1 MTARSSRFRTPHTR
15 WRVVLGIPRKGDL
28 DGWVGSSP
36 AISVCG
42 MTSEHPSHLAA
53 SLRRRGWLIS
63 AWPWRALAYL
73 VSTVP
78 IAGVLA
84 VGLLVIGAPLLP
96 VVSTLRRQGRPP
108 SIALMLFL
116 ITGSI
121 ILVVLAPLLSVVVG
135 AVERWRVRLVDN
147 RPLPSSPWPGLAA
160 RYRSAATWREVAYLF
175 WLGGFVPVAYWVF
188 LVLVLLDVG
197 MVTSPWLAGD
207 NEPVVIWQPIDST
220 GEAVPYAIVGV
231 LLLPVLCY
239 GVGLLAAGQ
248 AAVAR
253 WALTSPVD
261 AAALREVAR
270 SRTRLVGA
278 YEAERRRIERDL
290 HDGAQPRLTSLTLQL
305 GLARLDVPEDS
316 PAARPLAV
324 AHDQARG
331 LMVMLRQLVHG
342 IRPQSLTDLG
352 LAGAVRELADAAPVA
367 VTVHADVDGALP
379 EIVETTA
386 YFVVS
391 EALSNVARHS
401 GATGAGVRLSR
412 VGGDLVVEVSDDGH
426 GGADPARGTGLTG
439 LADRVAAA
447 EGRLLLSSPPGGPT
461 LVRVELPCRR

>member
-1 MTARSSRFRTPHTR
+1 
-15 WRVVLGIPRKGDL
+15 
-28 DGWVGSSP
+28 
-36 AISVCG
+36 
-42 MTSEHPSHLAA
+42 MTSEHPRHLAEA
-53 SLRRRGWLIS
+53 LRRRGWLIS
-63 AWPWRALAYL
+63 VWPWRALAYL

-84 VGLLVIGAPLLP
+84 IGLLVVGAPLLAAANA
-96 VVSTLRRQGRPP
+96 LLLHDRPP
-108 SIALMLFL
+108 GVALMLFL
-116 ITGSI
+116 AVGSL
-121 ILVVLAPLLSVVVG
+121 ILLALAPIVSFLV
-135 AVERWRVRLVDN
+135 AAIERWRLRLADS
-147 RPLPSSPWPGLAA
+147 RPLPASPWPGLVA

-175 WLGGFVPVAYWVF
+175 WLGGFVPVAYWV
-188 LVLVLLDVG
+188 LLLLVLLDLG
-197 MVTSPWLAGD
+197 MVTSPWLVGD
-207 NEPVVIWQPIDST
+207 AEPVVIWRPIETT
-220 GEAVPYAIVGV
+220 GEAIPYAIVAV

-239 GVGLLAAGQ
+239 AAGLLAAAQ

-253 WALTSPVD
+253 WALAWPVD
-261 AAALREVAR
+261 ATALREVAR

-352 LAGAVRELADAAPVA
+352 LAGAVRELANAATIP
-367 VTVHADVDGALP
+367 VTVHADLPAELP

-391 EALSNVARHS
+391 EALGNVARHAE
-401 GATGAGVRLSR
+401 ATRAEVRLTTD
-412 VGGDLVVEVSDDGH
+412 GGDLVVEVSDDGH
-426 GGADPARGTGLTG
+426 GGADPTRGTGLTG

-447 EGRLLLSSPPGGPT
+447 DGRLLLASPPGGPT
-461 LVRVELPCRR
+461 LVRVELPCHR

>member
-1 MTARSSRFRTPHTR
+1 
-15 WRVVLGIPRKGDL
+15 
-28 DGWVGSSP
+28 
-36 AISVCG
+36 
-42 MTSEHPSHLAA
+42 MTSQPPPRLAEA
-53 SLRRRGWLIS
+53 LRRRGWLIS

-78 IAGVLA
+78 IAGLLA
-84 VGLLVIGAPLLP
+84 VGLLVIGAPLLAAANA
-96 VVSTLRRQGRPP
+96 LLQHGRPP
-108 SIALMLFL
+108 GVALVLFL
-116 ITGSI
+116 AVGS
-121 ILVVLAPLLSVVVG
+121 LTLLALAPIVSYPV
-135 AVERWRVRLVDN
+135 AVIERWRLGLVDN
-147 RPLPSSPWPGLAA
+147 RPLAASPWPGLVA

-188 LVLVLLDVG
+188 LLLVLLDVG
-197 MVTSPWLAGD
+197 MITSPWLAGD
-207 NEPVVIWQPIDST
+207 AEPVVIWRPIEST
-220 GEAVPYAIVGV
+220 GEAIPYAIVAV
-231 LLLPVLCY
+231 LLLPVFCY
-239 GVGLLAAGQ
+239 AAGLLAATQ

-253 WALTSPVD
+253 WALAWPVD

-352 LAGAVRELADAAPVA
+352 LAGAASELADAATIPVA
-367 VTVHADVDGALP
+367 VHADLAGELP

-391 EALSNVARHS
+391 EALGNVARHA
-401 GATGAGVRLSR
+401 GATHAEVRLSR
-412 VGGDLVVEVSDDGH
+412 AGGDLVVEVADDGR
-426 GGADPARGTGLTG
+426 GGADPIRGTGLTG
-439 LADRVAAA
+439 LADRIAAVD
-447 EGRLLLSSPPGGPT
+447 GRLLLSSPPGGPT

>member
-1 MTARSSRFRTPHTR
+1 
-15 WRVVLGIPRKGDL
+15 
-28 DGWVGSSP
+28 
-36 AISVCG
+36 
-42 MTSEHPSHLAA
+42 MTSEHPRHLAA
-53 SLRRRGWLIS
+53 TLRRRDWLVS

-78 IAGVLA
+78 IASVLA
-84 VGLLVIGAPLLP
+84 VGLLVIGAPLLAAANA
-96 VVSTLRRQGRPP
+96 LRLHGRPP
-108 SIALMLFL
+108 EIPLMLFL
-116 ITGSI
+116 AVGSLT
-121 ILVVLAPLLSVVVG
+121 LVALAPIVSFPVA
-135 AVERWRVRLVDN
+135 AVERWRLGLVDG
-147 RPLPSSPWPGLAA
+147 RPLPASPWPGLAA
-160 RYRSAATWREVAYLF
+160 RYRTAAGWREVAYLF

-207 NEPVVIWQPIDST
+207 TEPVVIWQPIEST
-220 GEAVPYAIVGV
+220 GEAIPYAIVGV

-253 WALTSPVD
+253 WALGSPVD

-305 GLARLDVPEDS
+305 GLARLDVPEES

-391 EALSNVARHS
+391 EALSNVARHA
-401 GATGAGVRLSR
+401 GATRAEVRLSR
-412 VGGDLVVEVSDDGH
+412 AGGDLVVEVSDDGR

-447 EGRLLLSSPPGGPT
+447 DGRLLLASPPGGPT

>member
-1 MTARSSRFRTPHTR
+1 
-15 WRVVLGIPRKGDL
+15 
-28 DGWVGSSP
+28 
-36 AISVCG
+36 

-96 VVSTLRRQGRPP
+96 VVSTLRRQDRPP

-121 ILVVLAPLLSVVVG
+121 ILVALAPLLSFAVG
-135 AVERWRVRLVDN
+135 AVERWRVRLVDD

-207 NEPVVIWQPIDST
+207 SEPVVIWQPIDST

-248 AAVAR
+248 AAMAR

-401 GATGAGVRLSR
+401 GATRAEVRLSR
-412 VGGDLVVEVSDDGH
+412 VGGDLVVEVSDDGR

>member
-1 MTARSSRFRTPHTR
+1 
-15 WRVVLGIPRKGDL
+15 
-28 DGWVGSSP
+28 
-36 AISVCG
+36 

-53 SLRRRGWLIS
+53 SLRRRGWLLS

-78 IAGVLA
+78 IAGVLT
-84 VGLLVIGAPLLP
+84 VGLLVVGAPLLP

-121 ILVVLAPLLSVVVG
+121 ILVALAPIVSFAVG
-135 AVERWRVRLVDN
+135 VVERWRVRLVDN

-207 NEPVVIWQPIDST
+207 SEPVVIWQPIEST

-342 IRPQSLTDLG
+342 IRPQTLTDLG

-367 VTVHADVDGALP
+367 VTVHADIESALP
-379 EIVETTA
+379 EIVDTTA

-391 EALSNVARHS
+391 EALSNVARHA
-401 GATGAGVRLSR
+401 GATRAEVRLSR
-412 VGGDLVVEVSDDGH
+412 VGGDLVVEVSDDGR

-447 EGRLLLSSPPGGPT
+447 DGRLLLSSPPGGPT

>member
-1 MTARSSRFRTPHTR
+1 MTTEP
-15 WRVVLGIPRKGDL
+15 
-28 DGWVGSSP
+28 
-36 AISVCG
+36 
-42 MTSEHPSHLAA
+42 PSHLAEA
-53 SLRRRGWLIS
+53 LRRRRWLIS

-73 VSTVP
+73 VTTVP
-78 IAGVLA
+78 IAGFLA
-84 VGLLVIGAPLLP
+84 VGLLIIGAPMLP
-96 VVSTLRRQGRPP
+96 VFSTLRQHGRPP

-116 ITGSI
+116 ITGSV
-121 ILVVLAPLLSVVVG
+121 ILVALAPLLSFAVA

-160 RYRSAATWREVAYLF
+160 RYRSPATWREVAYLF
-175 WLGGFVPVAYWVF
+175 WLGGFTPVAYWVF
-188 LVLVLLDVG
+188 LVLVLLDLG
-197 MVTSPWLAGD
+197 MISSPWLAGD
-207 NEPVVIWQPIDST
+207 ADPVVIWRPIETTS
-220 GEAVPYAIVGV
+220 EAVPYAILAV

-239 GVGLLAAGQ
+239 AAGLLAAVQ

-253 WALTSPVD
+253 WALAHPVD
-261 AAALREVAR
+261 AAALREVTR

-352 LAGAVRELADAAPVA
+352 LAGAVRELADAATIP
-367 VTVHADVDGALP
+367 VTVHADLHDELP

-391 EALSNVARHS
+391 EALGNVARH
-401 GATGAGVRLSR
+401 ARAARADVRLTR
-412 VGGDLVVEVSDDGH
+412 AGGDLVVEVTDDGH

-439 LADRVAAA
+439 LADRVAAVD
-447 EGRLLLSSPPGGPT
+447 GRLLLSSPPGGPT

>member
-1 MTARSSRFRTPHTR
+1 
-15 WRVVLGIPRKGDL
+15 
-28 DGWVGSSP
+28 
-36 AISVCG
+36 

-53 SLRRRGWLIS
+53 SLRRRDWLIS

-78 IAGVLA
+78 IASVLT

-96 VVSTLRRQGRPP
+96 VLSTLRREGRPP

-121 ILVVLAPLLSVVVG
+121 ILVGLAPILSFVVG
-135 AVERWRVRLVDN
+135 AVERWRIRLVDN

-197 MVTSPWLAGD
+197 MVTSPWLAG
-207 NEPVVIWQPIDST
+207 NSEPVVIWRPIEST

-248 AAVAR
+248 AAIAR

-367 VTVHADVDGALP
+367 VTAHADIDGELP

-391 EALSNVARHS
+391 EALSNVARHAA
-401 GATGAGVRLSR
+401 ATRAEVRLSR
-412 VGGDLVVEVSDDGH
+412 VGGDLVVEVSDDGR
-426 GGADPARGTGLTG
+426 GGADPAQGTGLTG

-447 EGRLLLSSPPGGPT
+447 DGRLLLSSPPGGPT

>member
-1 MTARSSRFRTPHTR
+1 
-15 WRVVLGIPRKGDL
+15 
-28 DGWVGSSP
+28 
-36 AISVCG
+36 
-42 MTSEHPSHLAA
+42 MTSEHPRHLAA
-53 SLRRRGWLIS
+53 TLRRRDWLIS

-73 VSTVP
+73 ASTAP
-78 IAGVLA
+78 IASVLA
-84 VGLLVIGAPLLP
+84 VGLLVIGAPLLAAA
-96 VVSTLRRQGRPP
+96 TALRLHGRPP
-108 SIALMLFL
+108 EIPLMLFL
-116 ITGSI
+116 AVGSLT
-121 ILVVLAPLLSVVVG
+121 LVALAPIVSFPVA
-135 AVERWRVRLVDN
+135 AVERWRLGLVDG
-147 RPLPSSPWPGLAA
+147 RPLPASPWPGLAA
-160 RYRSAATWREVAYLF
+160 RYRTAAGWREVAYLF

-207 NEPVVIWQPIDST
+207 TEPVVIWRPIEST
-220 GEAVPYAIVGV
+220 GEAVPYAVVGV

-253 WALTSPVD
+253 WALGSPVD

-305 GLARLDVPEDS
+305 GLARLDVPADS

-391 EALSNVARHS
+391 EALSNVARHA
-401 GATGAGVRLSR
+401 GATRAEVRLSR
-412 VGGDLVVEVSDDGH
+412 AGGDLVVEVSDDGR
-426 GGADPARGTGLTG
+426 GGADPARGSGLTG

-447 EGRLLLSSPPGGPT
+447 DGRLLLASPPGGPT

>member
-1 MTARSSRFRTPHTR
+1 M
-15 WRVVLGIPRKGDL
+15 DL
-28 DGWVGSSP
+28 DGWGNPVA

-42 MTSEHPSHLAA
+42 MTSEHPRHLAEA
-53 SLRRRGWLIS
+53 LRRRGWLIS
-63 AWPWRALAYL
+63 VWPWRALAYL

-84 VGLLVIGAPLLP
+84 IGLLVVGAPLLAAANA
-96 VVSTLRRQGRPP
+96 LLLHDRPP
-108 SIALMLFL
+108 GVALMLFL
-116 ITGSI
+116 AVGSL
-121 ILVVLAPLLSVVVG
+121 ILLALAPIVSFLV
-135 AVERWRVRLVDN
+135 AAIERWRLRLADS
-147 RPLPSSPWPGLAA
+147 RPLPASPWPGLVA

-175 WLGGFVPVAYWVF
+175 WLGGFVPVAYWV
-188 LVLVLLDVG
+188 LLLLVLLDLG
-197 MVTSPWLAGD
+197 MVTSPWLVGD
-207 NEPVVIWQPIDST
+207 AEPVVIWRPIETT
-220 GEAVPYAIVGV
+220 GEAIPYAIVAV

-239 GVGLLAAGQ
+239 AAGLLAAAQ

-253 WALTSPVD
+253 WALAWPVD
-261 AAALREVAR
+261 ATALREVAR

-352 LAGAVRELADAAPVA
+352 LAGAVRELANAATIP
-367 VTVHADVDGALP
+367 VTVHADLPAELP

-391 EALSNVARHS
+391 EALGNVARHAE
-401 GATGAGVRLSR
+401 ATRAEVRLTTD
-412 VGGDLVVEVSDDGH
+412 GGDLVVEVSDDGH
-426 GGADPARGTGLTG
+426 GGADPTRGTGLTG

-447 EGRLLLSSPPGGPT
+447 DGRLLLASPPGGPT
-461 LVRVELPCRR
+461 LVRVELPCHR

>member
-1 MTARSSRFRTPHTR
+1 
-15 WRVVLGIPRKGDL
+15 
-28 DGWVGSSP
+28 
-36 AISVCG
+36 
-42 MTSEHPSHLAA
+42 MTSEHPRHLAA
-53 SLRRRGWLIS
+53 TLRRRDWLIS

-73 VSTVP
+73 VTTVP
-78 IAGVLA
+78 IAGVLT
-84 VGLLVIGAPLLP
+84 VGLLVIGAPLLAA
-96 VVSTLRRQGRPP
+96 TNALRQHGRPP
-108 SIALMLFL
+108 SIPLMLFL
-116 ITGSI
+116 AVGSLT
-121 ILVVLAPLLSVVVG
+121 LVALAPLASVPVA
-135 AVERWRVRLVDN
+135 AVERWRLGLVDG
-147 RPLPSSPWPGLAA
+147 RPLPASPWPGLVA
-160 RYRSAATWREVAYLF
+160 RYRSAAGWREVAYLF
-175 WLGGFVPVAYWVF
+175 WLGGAVPVAYWTF
-188 LVLVLLDVG
+188 LVLVLLDLG

-207 NEPVVIWQPIDST
+207 ADPVVIWRPIETT

-239 GVGLLAAGQ
+239 AAGLLAAVQ

-352 LAGAVRELADAAPVA
+352 LADAVREVADASPVA
-367 VTVHADVDGALP
+367 VAVHAEIDADLP

-391 EALSNVARHS
+391 EALGNVARHA
-401 GATGAGVRLSR
+401 GATRADVRLTR
-412 VGGDLVVEVSDDGH
+412 AGGDLVVEVSDDGR

-447 EGRLLLSSPPGGPT
+447 DGRLLLASPPGGPT